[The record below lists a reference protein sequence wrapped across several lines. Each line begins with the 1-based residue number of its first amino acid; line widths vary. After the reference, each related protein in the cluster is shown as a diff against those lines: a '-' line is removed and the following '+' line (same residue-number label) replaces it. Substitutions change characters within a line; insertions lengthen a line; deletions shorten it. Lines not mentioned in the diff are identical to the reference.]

1 MSGRVEARLAELGIE
16 LPPVVPALAV
26 YVPAVLIDGW
36 VYTAGQLPL
45 VDGELPYS
53 GIVDVDVTVEEGAQC
68 ARICALNGLAAI
80 KSVVGDL
87 DRVQIVKVTG
97 FVACPPGST
106 AQPSVLNGA
115 SIVLGE
121 ILGDAGVHARSA
133 VGVSALPI
141 NAPVEVELI
150 ARIRE

>member
-1 MSGRVEARLAELGIE
+1 MSGRVETRLAELGIE

-80 KSVVGDL
+80 KSVVGNL

-97 FVACPPGST
+97 YVACPPGST
-106 AQPSVLNGA
+106 AQPHVLNGA